1 MYIHILAIPS
11 SLAQAHLASW
21 VGSKISL
28 GNLTVYAPLDL
39 ACQLN
44 YILALLLY
52 GLRQLQNRRYFLQH
66 TVEFF
71 IEVLVVVYYP
81 QVRMP
86 RPRLYDLLVE
96 HPRYLQSLLVCF
108 FQSLG
113 VIACCIELLGTI
125 GSRYKMQYCIIALV
139 P

>member
-1 MYIHILAIPS
+1 MYIYILAVPS
-11 SLAQAHLASW
+11 TLAQTYLASR

-28 GNLTVYAPLDL
+28 RNLTVNASLYL
-39 ACQLN
+39 ARQLYN
-44 YILALLLY
+44 ILAFLLY